1 MVTFLSKLLRIGLW
15 FALWAAFIVAFGA
28 IARVTNALFLIG
40 WGVL

>member
-1 MVTFLSKLLRIGLW
+1 VISLSKLLMVGLW

-28 IARVTNALFLIG
+28 IARVMTALFLIG